1 LTVSIKGLGNGSQDG
16 AGERG
21 VMGLSARSLL
31 RQLAHEE
38 MDSKQ
43 QCVMLLS
50 IAHSSFK
57 VALAFLGVNVK
68 SSDENGCWEG
78 R

>member
-1 LTVSIKGLGNGSQDG
+1 
-16 AGERG
+16 
-21 VMGLSARSLL
+21 MGLSARSLL